1 MWIFTNKYLDYRK
14 KWRFYFAWY
23 ILFILNK
30 KVKLSLIEKFEGL
43 NNINENDIF
52 SEEIQ
57 PDQVENELEP
67 AETVE

>member
-52 SEEIQ
+52 SEERE
-57 PDQVENELEP
+57 PD
-67 AETVE
+67 

>member
-23 ILFILNK
+23 VLFILNK

-43 NNINENDIF
+43 NNIDENDIF

-57 PDQVENELEP
+57 PDQVENELES
-67 AETVE
+67 AETAE